1 MLTSS
6 ISQAR
11 QALTARTD
19 DVVLLFSHGSLEVE
33 YYSPKAVDNQA
44 PHRRDEIYVIASGT
58 GTFNHAGTRI
68 AFARGDVLFAAAGVE
83 HRFEDF
89 SDDFATWV
97 FFYGPDGGEQATS

>member
-1 MLTSS
+1 MLAST

-11 QALTARTD
+11 QALAAQTD

-33 YYSPKAVDNQA
+33 YYSPKGVDNQT
-44 PHRRDEIYVIASGT
+44 PHRRDEIYVITSGT

-68 AFARGDVLFAAAGVE
+68 AFAPGDVLFAAAGVE

-89 SDDFATWV
+89 SDDFGTWV
-97 FFYGPDGGEQATS
+97 FFYGPDGGEKAAS